1 MEEKKKCE
9 ICGEWFDEDEL
20 QDTTEMINGGC
31 GYCCEQCIEDADMKE
46 IGG

>member
-1 MEEKKKCE
+1 MEEKKQCE

-20 QDTTEMINGGC
+20 IDTTEMINGGC
-31 GYCCEQCIEDADMKE
+31 GYCCEQCVEDADMRY